1 MVVDYRAPM
10 LKRYTFWM
18 TAAACFQLF
27 TSAVH
32 AVSLFVDARPEND
45 TERQMITLIST
56 YRLDMDLGFHPTFA
70 NLFTAL
76 SSCFSM
82 LFLFAALVNGYL
94 LIKHAGPEIVKGIL
108 LINVVVFATCLIV
121 MAVFTFLPPIAMTAI
136 VLGNLLAAYLLCPK
150 PMIETAS

>member
-32 AVSLFVDARPEND
+32 AVSLFVDPRPEND
-45 TERQMITLIST
+45 VERQMITLIST
-56 YRLDMDLGFHPTFA
+56 YRLDMDFGFHPTFA

-94 LIKHAGPEIVKGIL
+94 LIKHTGSDIIKGIL
-108 LINVVVFATCLIV
+108 AINVVIFGVCLVI
-121 MAVFTFLPPIAMTAI
+121 MAVFTFLPPIALTSV
-136 VLGNLLAAYLLCPK
+136 VLGNLVAAYFLCPK
-150 PMIETAS
+150 PRIETES